1 MFGEHLEITVSFFTF
16 HNVSINTS
24 DSGDKLFYLLPL
36 HSTMFLLIHT
46 SYPKDVKIVHF
57 TFHNVSI
64 NTTCHPSFAFW
75 TSYFTFHNVSIN
87 TVLQKDLEYLFVP
100 LHSTMFLLIH
110 HIWLHRMESIWLYI
124 PQCFY

>member
-64 NTTCHPSFAFW
+64 NTVVAMLTAELAIL
-75 TSYFTFHNVSIN
+75 FTFHNVSIN
-87 TVLQKDLEYLFVP
+87 TILSPDIFC
-100 LHSTMFLLIH
+100 LHGLL
-110 HIWLHRMESIWLYI
+110 LYI